1 MNRTAAVVT
10 TYNRLALL
18 KENVESLL
26 NQSFSKLDII
36 IVNNNSNDGT
46 EEYVLSLNNDRIKYY
61 NTGANLGGAGGFAFG
76 VKKALQLGY
85 DYAWL
90 MDDDTIPDNTA
101 LEYLMDVTRFV
112 DVHFDRIVEDEE
124 YEDLWED

>member
-18 KENVESLL
+18 KENVGSLL

-61 NTGANLGGAGGFAFG
+61 NTGAYLG
-76 VKKALQLGY
+76 
-85 DYAWL
+85 
-90 MDDDTIPDNTA
+90 
-101 LEYLMDVTRFV
+101 
-112 DVHFDRIVEDEE
+112 
-124 YEDLWED
+124 